1 MYLLLVELH
10 EQRACVSCACGAQV
24 KAGHQVAYLKALL
37 QEEDSLPSQ
46 SVKLIYQGRSMIDPL
61 SLADYPGLTAG
72 AAKHIIEVKVRQ
84 LFAMTTLAITH
95 IHVSRCSARFFPS
108 LRGSGSTMRDNASH
122 CLTNSHLSPEMC
134 VLVLSQTKR
143 RCYAMVWCVLIRSG
157 A

>member
-1 MYLLLVELH
+1 MGELSSRRIHSACRGLYVFLLLAELH
-10 EQRACVSCACGAQV
+10 EQRACVICACGAQV

-46 SVKLIYQGRSMIDPL
+46 SVKLIYQGRSMMDPL

-108 LRGSGSTMRDNASH
+108 LRASGSTMRDNARASIP
-122 CLTNSHLSPEMC
+122 LLDQFTPL
-134 VLVLSQTKR
+134 L
-143 RCYAMVWCVLIRSG
+143 
-157 A
+157 